1 MDWSDLAK
9 QVITLGAP
17 LLGTALGGP
26 LGGVAGEILART
38 IGVAVA
44 TPANVQAA
52 LPAADPNKLAE
63 AEARWAA
70 MIQAEAETQR
80 AAISETQATIRAELA
95 SEDALQRWWRPV
107 YALELTL
114 ECAALWCVLMHQF
127 WTGDVQTI
135 KDHQYAD
142 QCHSASGR
150 LLGVPF
156 RRARRLYQ
164 RPEPRKSQRH
174 HRAGGARLDRETGQG
189 GDRQRRREE
198 KVISA
203 ADRYS
208 FGVHPSGAPLGRV
221 NAENLKCVCSS
232 SKMIPISTVSSPPR

>member
-114 ECAALWCVLMHQF
+114 ECAALWCVLMHEF

-135 KDHQYAD
+135 NTLINATALLVAYWGFRFGVLGVYI
-142 QCHSASGR
+142 SGR
-150 LLGVPF
+150 
-156 RRARRLYQ
+156 
-164 RPEPRKSQRH
+164 S
-174 HRAGGARLDRETGQG
+174 REKVSAITGQETPG
-189 GDRQRRREE
+189 LIE
-198 KVISA
+198 KLVKA
-203 ADRYS
+203 VTAKD
-208 FGVHPSGAPLGRV
+208 GV
-221 NAENLKCVCSS
+221 K
-232 SKMIPISTVSSPPR
+232 KK

>member
-1 MDWSDLAK
+1 MEWSDLAR

-17 LLGTALGGP
+17 MLGTALGGP

-38 IGVAVA
+38 IGVAVS
-44 TPANVQAA
+44 TPATVQAA
-52 LPAADPNKLAE
+52 LPAADPTKLAE

-114 ECAALWCVLMHQF
+114 ECAALWGVLMHEF

-135 KDHQYAD
+135 NTLINATALLVAYWGFRFGVLGVYI
-142 QCHSASGR
+142 SGR
-150 LLGVPF
+150 
-156 RRARRLYQ
+156 
-164 RPEPRKSQRH
+164 S
-174 HRAGGARLDRETGQG
+174 REKVSAITGQETPG
-189 GDRQRRREE
+189 LIE
-198 KVISA
+198 KLVKA
-203 ADRYS
+203 VTAKD
-208 FGVHPSGAPLGRV
+208 GV
-221 NAENLKCVCSS
+221 K
-232 SKMIPISTVSSPPR
+232 KK